1 MAPRKSSTSSVKDK
15 DKDDKVKSSKSKGD
29 EIKKYIGKAK
39 ETFYEVTKQHQNK
52 DTTTNIIITC
62 N

>member
-1 MAPRKSSTSSVKDK
+1 MAPRKSSTSSLKDKDK
-15 DKDDKVKSSKSKGD
+15 DKDDNVKSSKSKSD

-39 ETFYEVTKQHQNK
+39 ETFYEVIN
-52 DTTTNIIITC
+52 TTTIITNIIITS